1 MTDFRLK
8 AFYTVAQEQSFTKAS
23 KLLFVTQPAISKH
36 IQQLEMHFE
45 TQLLDR
51 LGGRVV
57 LTSAGQILYDHCE
70 RILEAYRRMSYE
82 MQSLQDDLQGDLR
95 LGASTTLAQYVL
107 PPILAA
113 FTEQFPSVK
122 LSMLSGNSEEIE
134 TALLNHRLDLGL
146 VEGVVRNPL
155 LKYHTWMED
164 TLVAVVHSRSHW
176 RQMGRLRL
184 EDLPNIPLVLRERGS
199 GTLDVFEAALKKVQL
214 NLSDLPV
221 RMHLGSTESIKLF
234 MEHSDVM
241 AIVSIQTVQRELRSG
256 QLVQLDLDA
265 LNLSR
270 HFAFVHLLSEP
281 VGLSAQLIRFV
292 EHYNKWL

>member
-1 MTDFRLK
+1 
-8 AFYTVAQEQSFTKAS
+8 
-23 KLLFVTQPAISKH
+23 
-36 IQQLEMHFE
+36 
-45 TQLLDR
+45 
-51 LGGRVV
+51 
-57 LTSAGQILYDHCE
+57 
-70 RILEAYRRMSYE
+70 
-82 MQSLQDDLQGDLR
+82 
-95 LGASTTLAQYVL
+95 
-107 PPILAA
+107 
-113 FTEQFPSVK
+113 
-122 LSMLSGNSEEIE
+122 
-134 TALLNHRLDLGL
+134 
-146 VEGVVRNPL
+146 
-155 LKYHTWMED
+155 MED